1 MLVLKRFFPFT
12 ARKFLIA
19 ASISLVPFVA
29 HATSL
34 SLSLDQA
41 IASALHSQAIM
52 QVARHQLAAQKHLRQ
67 AAQAQMLPALT
78 LNAATIWT
86 QSRAGQ
92 PVFVAANGA
101 REMLGQIRLD
111 IPIYAPQ
118 TRALSKLAKDQVEME
133 NYRLQQTRLAVAAA
147 VTMSYF
153 KLAEMDNIIAIWK
166 SALGAAQNIYRTTK
180 EGFAIGTRSRLA
192 LNQAELNVLRMHSQL
207 TQTRILRKATQRVLA
222 LQTGLGQQLPPLTK
236 MSPALQSLPDFSA
249 IEQQALQAQPLLSV
263 AESRIKAA
271 QAQLQFHR
279 GARLPVLG
287 AHAAYGVDSSAIPH
301 SGQLGWQAGLSLQM
315 PLFGFGR
322 NRDQIA
328 AAQQQVAALQAAK
341 SALEMQIRSRL
352 AQDLGTAQA
361 ATIALKN
368 AGKIADRA
376 NAVYQMTRKGYLAG
390 AESALALQQA
400 QTAWIQAR
408 LQDTDA
414 MIRARLSRAQL
425 ALDSGRLPGQG
436 PFS

>member
-19 ASISLVPFVA
+19 ASISLVPLAA
-29 HATSL
+29 HATP
-34 SLSLDQA
+34 LSLDQA
-41 IASALHSQAIM
+41 IASALHNQASI
-52 QVARHQLAAQKHLRQ
+52 QVVRHQLAAQKNLSE
-67 AAQAQMLPALT
+67 AAQAQMLPALS

-101 REMLGQIRLD
+101 REMSGQIRLD

-118 TRALSKLAKDQVEME
+118 TRALSKLAKDQVDME
-133 NYRLQQTRLAVAAA
+133 TYRLQQNRLTVAAA

-153 KLAEMDNIIAIWK
+153 KLAEMDNAIAVWK
-166 SALGAAQNIYRTTK
+166 SAFVAAQQIYQTTK
-180 EGFAIGTRSRLA
+180 EGFTIGTRSRLA

-207 TQTRILRKATQRVLA
+207 SQTRILRKATQRVLA
-222 LQTGLGQQLPPLTK
+222 LQTGLGQQLPPLIK
-236 MSPALQSLPDFSA
+236 MTPTLQPLPDFSV
-249 IEQQALQAQPLLSV
+249 IEQQALQAQPLISV

-271 QAQLQFHR
+271 QAQLEFHR
-279 GARLPVLG
+279 GARLPVVS
-287 AHAAYGVDSSAIPH
+287 AHAAYGVNSSVIPH

-361 ATIALKN
+361 TTIALKN

-400 QTAWIQAR
+400 QSAWIQAR
-408 LQDTDA
+408 LQDTNA